1 MKEMLGKIKVMCCI
15 LLVAALTASFLN
27 VQCVPQMPHRFYGY
41 VTVDEAPAPDGTL
54 ITAKIAGVTYASTTT
69 VDGKYGYT
77 PAFNVPADDPDT
89 PEKEGGQTGD
99 TIEFY
104 VAGKYATSY
113 TFEYGGITYLNLTIT
128 APTPPTVTIINP
140 TTTNPAYAR
149 SGTTIQVTY
158 RYTESNPKNATIKIY
173 NSTGTWVERTI
184 TDLAGGANVQ
194 RIDNIT
200 IPANAADGSYHLNVT
215 IYNIYDLGAPAT
227 ELDAVKID
235 NTKPEISSPYQDP
248 PGQVVQPGETVNVEP
263 GYNITVRVNVT
274 ELNIQEVFLYYN
286 VSATEWIKIQ
296 MTPTASG
303 EYTATI
309 PSSSYPPCTTIQYY
323 IEAMDKAG
331 NTAQTPTAGVY
342 FTSHIITEY
351 QKIVLTVLLPAIAL
365 ITALNR
371 KRKRNSS

>member
-1 MKEMLGKIKVMCCI
+1 MRGKIKAITCYI

-41 VTVDEAPAPDGTL
+41 VTVDGAPAPDGTL

-77 PAFNVPADDPDT
+77 TAFNVPADDPDT

-149 SGTTIQVTY
+149 SGTTIPITY
-158 RYTESNPKNATIKIY
+158 KYTESNPKNATIKIY
-173 NSTGTWVERTI
+173 NSTHTI
-184 TDLAGGANVQ
+184 SVKTVTDLAGGTNVQ
-194 RIDNIT
+194 KTDMVP
-200 IPANAADGSYHLNVT
+200 IPAGAADGSYHLNVT

-227 ELDAVKID
+227 QLDAVKVD

-248 PGQVVQPGETVNVEP
+248 PGQLVQPGETVNVEP
-263 GYNITVRVNVT
+263 GYNITVKVNVT
-274 ELNIQEVFLYYN
+274 ELNIEKVSLYYN
-286 VSATEWIKIQ
+286 VSATEWMEIQ

-323 IEAMDKAG
+323 MVAIDKAG
-331 NTAQTPTAGVY
+331 NTAQTPIAGVY
-342 FTSHIITEY
+342 FKSHIISEY
-351 QKIVLTVLLPAIAL
+351 QRLMLAVLLPAITLILAL
-365 ITALNR
+365 TR
-371 KRKRNSS
+371 RGKKNS

>member
-1 MKEMLGKIKVMCCI
+1 
-15 LLVAALTASFLN
+15 
-27 VQCVPQMPHRFYGY
+27 
-41 VTVDEAPAPDGTL
+41 
-54 ITAKIAGVTYASTTT
+54 
-69 VDGKYGYT
+69 
-77 PAFNVPADDPDT
+77 
-89 PEKEGGQTGD
+89 
-99 TIEFY
+99 
-104 VAGKYATSY
+104 
-113 TFEYGGITYLNLTIT
+113 
-128 APTPPTVTIINP
+128 
-140 TTTNPAYAR
+140 
-149 SGTTIQVTY
+149 
-158 RYTESNPKNATIKIY
+158 
-173 NSTGTWVERTI
+173 
-184 TDLAGGANVQ
+184 LAGGTNVQ
-194 RIDNIT
+194 RTDNIT

-215 IYNIYDLGAPAT
+215 IYNIYDLGATAT
-227 ELDAVKID
+227 ELDAVKVD

-342 FTSHIITEY
+342 FTSHIIPED